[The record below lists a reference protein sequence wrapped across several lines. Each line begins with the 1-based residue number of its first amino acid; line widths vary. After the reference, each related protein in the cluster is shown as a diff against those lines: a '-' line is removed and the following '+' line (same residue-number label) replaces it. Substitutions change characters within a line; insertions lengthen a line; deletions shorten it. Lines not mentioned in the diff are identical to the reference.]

1 MRDIQS
7 VGGIPILSAIGIS
20 KRFGSTVALDDIHI
34 DIFQGQVH
42 AILGENGAGKTTL
55 VSILSGAIQ
64 PDKGI
69 IKLNGNK
76 ITLKNVFDARN
87 HGISLV
93 HQHFALVPAMTIEEN
108 LALASPVTNTKTF
121 SVSELS
127 RPALELAK
135 SLDWILEP
143 NTRVEN
149 LSVGEQQRIEII
161 KALVSSNHVLL
172 LDEPTASLTKQET
185 VELFRVI
192 EQMKQEG
199 RAVIFITHKLE
210 EVKRISDKV
219 TVLKKGK
226 VIAKSLNSNE
236 VSIKQLADYMVGDV
250 PEISQKQEH
259 HGDAIVM
266 KVKKLKIFSDKR
278 TLAIDDV
285 SFQVHK
291 GEIFGI
297 GGVDGN
303 GQVELAEVLAGIRRI
318 HSGVVLWKDINLHE
332 ANIKTAYIPQDR
344 QADGL
349 ALNMSITDNLLIEGH
364 KLPNLKRYGVF
375 LFDKIRKWCEKLIDV
390 FQIKV
395 TDLSL
400 PATSLSGGNQQKIVV
415 ARILDTHPHLLV
427 AVNPTRGLDIMS
439 TQFVYEKLLEA
450 KNIGC
455 AIVLISTDLDELS
468 FLSDRFTI
476 LSKGKLLTGQ
486 DVGLLLGGVE

>member
-1 MRDIQS
+1 MKDIQS
-7 VGGIPILSAIGIS
+7 IGGIPILSAIGIS
-20 KRFGSTVALDDIHI
+20 KRFGSTVAVDDIHI
-34 DIFQGQVH
+34 DIFQGEVH

-69 IKLNGNK
+69 IKFDGSK

-108 LALASPVTNTKTF
+108 LALASPVTNTETF
-121 SVSELS
+121 SVAALS
-127 RPALELAK
+127 KPALELAK
-135 SLDWILEP
+135 KLGWILEP
-143 NTRVEN
+143 KTKVEN
-149 LSVGEQQRIEII
+149 LSVGEQQRVEII

-185 VELFRVI
+185 ADLFRVI

-210 EVKRISDKV
+210 EVKRVSDKV

-226 VIAKSLNSNE
+226 VIAKNLNSNE
-236 VSIKQLADYMVGDV
+236 VSVKQLADYMVGDV
-250 PEISQKQEH
+250 PEISQKKEH
-259 HGDAIVM
+259 DDAVVL
-266 KVKKLKIFSDKR
+266 KVKNLKTFSDKR
-278 TLAIDDV
+278 NMAVDDV
-285 SFQVHK
+285 AFQVHQ

-303 GQVELAEVLAGIRRI
+303 GQVELAEALAGIRRI
-318 HSGVVLWKDINLHE
+318 HSGVVLWKDTNLYE
-332 ANIKTAYIPQDR
+332 ADIKTAYIPQDR
-344 QADGL
+344 QTDGL
-349 ALNMSITDNLLIEGH
+349 ALNLSITDNLLIEGH
-364 KLPNLKRYGVF
+364 KLPSLKRYGIF

-400 PATSLSGGNQQKIVV
+400 PAASLSGGNQQKIVV
-415 ARILDTHPHLLV
+415 ARVLDTHPHLLI
-427 AVNPTRGLDIMS
+427 AVNPTRGLDIIS
-439 TQFVYEKLLEA
+439 TQFVHEKLLEA

-468 FLSDRFTI
+468 LLSDRFTI
-476 LSKGKLLTGQ
+476 LSKGKLLTGE
-486 DVGLLLGGVE
+486 DVGLLLGGVQ

>member
-7 VGGIPILSAIGIS
+7 VGGVPILSAIGIS
-20 KRFGSTVALDDIHI
+20 KRFGSTVALDDVHI

-69 IKLNGNK
+69 IKLNGSK
-76 ITLKNVFDARN
+76 ITLKNAFDARN

-172 LDEPTASLTKQET
+172 LDEPTASLTKQEA

-318 HSGVVLWKDINLHE
+318 HSGVVLWKDKNLHE
-332 ANIKTAYIPQDR
+332 AGIKTAYIPQDR

-375 LFDKIRKWCEKLIDV
+375 LFDKIRKWCKKLIDV

-400 PATSLSGGNQQKIVV
+400 PAASLSGGNQQKIVV

>member
-1 MRDIQS
+1 M
-7 VGGIPILSAIGIS
+7 LSAIGIS

-34 DIFQGQVH
+34 DIFQGEVH

-55 VSILSGAIQ
+55 VSILSGAVQ

-69 IKLNGNK
+69 IKFNGSK
-76 ITLKNVFDARN
+76 IILKNVFEARN
-87 HGISLV
+87 YGISLV

-108 LALASPVTNTKTF
+108 LALASPATNTKTF

-143 NTRVEN
+143 KTKVEN
-149 LSVGEQQRIEII
+149 LSVGEQQRLEII

-185 VELFRVI
+185 VDLFRVI
-192 EQMKQEG
+192 EKMKQEG

-210 EVKRISDKV
+210 EAKKISDKV

-226 VIAKSLNSNE
+226 VIAKNLNSND
-236 VSIKQLADYMVGDV
+236 VSVKQLADYMVGNV
-250 PEISQKQEH
+250 PEISQKQ
-259 HGDAIVM
+259 DYDRDDIVM
-266 KVKKLKIFSDKR
+266 KAKKLKIFSDKR
-278 TLAIDDV
+278 SIAIDDV

-318 HSGVVLWKDINLHE
+318 HSGIVLWKDTNLHE
-332 ANIKTAYIPQDR
+332 AGIKIAYIPQDR
-344 QADGL
+344 QVDGL

-375 LFDKIRKWCEKLIDV
+375 LFDKIREWCEKLITS
-390 FQIKV
+390 FQIK
-395 TDLSL
+395 TTNLSL
-400 PATSLSGGNQQKIVV
+400 PAASLSGGNQQKIVV
-415 ARILDTHPHLLV
+415 ARVLDRHPHLLI

-439 TQFVYEKLLEA
+439 THFVHEKLLEA
-450 KNIGC
+450 KNAGC

-468 FLSDRFTI
+468 FLADRFSI
-476 LSKGKLLTGQ
+476 LSKGKLLFGK
-486 DVGLLLGGVE
+486 DIGLLLGGVE